1 MHRNAINEHRRRIMN
16 AENQRIEI
24 SKFLINEMTSVS
36 PERKKQWNKMLDL
49 QKKMVKFQAANWNPW
64 Y

>member
-1 MHRNAINEHRRRIMN
+1 MN